1 MEMTRM
7 SKRRERR
14 WKRGGIDC
22 MAVKQDRLKKVIER
36 AKL

>member
-14 WKRGGIDC
+14 WKGGRIDC
-22 MAVKQDRLKKVIER
+22 MAVKKDRLKR
-36 AKL
+36 